1 MKNAEINEKTSMF
14 LLAGPIFFEL
24 LLNILLNNV
33 DTVMLSRYSD
43 TAVGAVGNSNQ
54 MMMMFIIMCNII
66 ASATGVVVSQYLG
79 AKKLEDMNTIYSMAV
94 LINIALGMCL
104 SLLMFLFAGTFMNLL
119 NVDALQLQDAVDYTR
134 WVGGFLFLQAG
145 YNVMIQI
152 LRCHG
157 YTRTGLFISLIVNGI
172 NIFGN
177 WLFLY
182 GPLKYL
188 ELGVTGVAI
197 STVVARFVALTV
209 ALVIFFRFRI
219 GKISIRYLK
228 PFQWGIFTKMLRVG
242 IPSAGENLAYN
253 IYQLV
258 LLSYIN
264 RMGAISANAKVYAN
278 TLMSFSVVFSNSM
291 AQATMIVTGHLVGAG
306 KEDEADLR
314 VRRTLRTAL
323 PVAVIIAAA
332 NYFSCPLTL
341 LVFTQN
347 VEEIHLVQQILR
359 VGILMEIGRTTNLV
373 CINSMKAAGD
383 VLFPVLIGMATMWV
397 VGIGVGYSCGVA
409 LSLGVAGVF
418 AGTMADECLRGLI
431 IYVRWRSGSWR
442 GKAMVKLQNR

>member
-14 LLAGPIFFEL
+14 LLAGPIFAEL
-24 LLNILLNNV
+24 LLNILLNNI
-33 DTVMLSRYSD
+33 DTVMLSRYSSD
-43 TAVGAVGNSNQ
+43 SVGAVGNSNQ

-79 AKKLEDMNTIYSMAV
+79 AKRLENMNTIYSMAV
-94 LINIALGMCL
+94 LLNLALGMLL
-104 SLLMFLFAGTFMNLL
+104 SVVMFLFAGNFMSLL
-119 NVDALQLQDAVDYTR
+119 KVSEVQFRDAVDYTR

-157 YTRTGLFISLIVNGI
+157 YTKIGLIISLIVNFI

-188 ELGVTGVAI
+188 GLGVTGVAI
-197 STVVARFVALTV
+197 STVVARFMALLVAFL
-209 ALVIFFRFRI
+209 IFFRYRI
-219 GKISIRYLK
+219 GKISFRYMK
-228 PFQWGIFTKMLRVG
+228 PFRWGIFSKMLRVG

-258 LLSYIN
+258 LLSFIN
-264 RMGAISANAKVYAN
+264 EMGPVAANAKVYAN

-306 KEDEADLR
+306 KENEADRR
-314 VRRTLRTAL
+314 VRKTLRTAL
-323 PVAVIIAAA
+323 PVAVIIASA
-332 NYFSCPLTL
+332 NFISCPLTL
-341 LVFTQN
+341 RIFSAN
-347 VEEIHLVQQILR
+347 AEEIRLVQQILM

-373 CINSMKAAGD
+373 CVNSMKAAGD
-383 VLFPVLIGMATMWV
+383 VLFPVLIGMVTMWLI
-397 VGIGVGYSCGVA
+397 GIGVGYTCGVA

-418 AGTMADECLRGLI
+418 AGTTADECLRGLI
-431 IYVRWRSGSWR
+431 IYVRWRLGAWR
-442 GKAMVKLQNR
+442 GKAMVKAQKQ